1 MCSLKLLFYYCGTV
15 LGFIVLMELVCP
27 LEVKCWMNIRHLKD
41 ICAYALYTKPV
52 SETGFQEVM
61 FCV

>member
-1 MCSLKLLFYYCGTV
+1 
-15 LGFIVLMELVCP
+15 MELVCP